1 MWAAL
6 LLTSAATPIGA
17 QRTSQFDDL
26 IPDLASKIAS
36 VLPAGTQVNVTVVSP
51 QGANDGGLAPARVAA
66 LLTARGLRI
75 VDAGAM
81 TFISFSCSENLRERA
96 CLAEIRADDRR
107 QIVTVTRPH
116 DARLQA
122 ARAMPIAIELRPLFS
137 QRTQI
142 LDVATIDG
150 RLLVLDPNA
159 VTLYEQ
165 TNGSWRSL
173 QSRPISGS
181 QVWPRDFRGRF
192 SVSGE
197 RFDVFLPGV
206 SCTGRVNP
214 LDLTCNT
221 RRQPW
226 PFGIENTGLE
236 PTRNYFSTPEG
247 LAFYGAAPFA
257 DADARWVVADRG
269 GALEILD
276 GARRVLATVG
286 AADDVVALR
295 GRCGP
300 ETYLVTASRTLN
312 AEGSDALR
320 LSQAIGRRLI
330 ESASPLILPGTL
342 TALWAMP
349 DPTTVTVVTHNVNAG
364 RYDAYQAS
372 ISCAR

>member
-1 MWAAL
+1 MWAVV
-6 LLTSAATPIGA
+6 LLTFAATPIGA

-36 VLPAGTQVNVTVVSP
+36 VLPAGTEINVTVVSL
-51 QGANDGGLAPARVAA
+51 QGANDGGLATARVAA

-81 TFISFSCSENLRERA
+81 TSISVSCSENLRERA

-107 QIVTVTRPH
+107 QIVTVTRPY
-116 DARLQA
+116 DERLQA
-122 ARAMPIAIELRPLFS
+122 ARAMPVAIELRPLFS

-142 LDVATIDG
+142 LDVATID
-150 RLLVLDPNA
+150 RRILVLDANTL
-159 VTLYEQ
+159 TLYEQ
-165 TNGSWRSL
+165 TNGSWRSQ

-181 QVWPRDFRGRF
+181 QVWPRDLRGRL
-192 SVSGE
+192 SVSDE
-197 RFDVFLPGV
+197 RFDVLLPGV
-206 SCTGRVNP
+206 SCTGRLNP

-226 PFGIENTGLE
+226 PFGLENTGLE
-236 PTRNYFSTPEG
+236 PARNYFSTPEG
-247 LAFYGAAPFA
+247 LAFYGAAPVA
-257 DADARWVVADRG
+257 DADARWVLADRG
-269 GALEILD
+269 GALQILD
-276 GARRVLATVG
+276 GARRVLATIG

-320 LSQAIGRRLI
+320 LSQSIGRRLI

-342 TALWAMP
+342 TALWALP
-349 DPTTVTVVTHNVNAG
+349 DPTTATVVTHNVNAG